1 LSNVKVL
8 LTSVKISF
16 IVKALS
22 IKEYGMERLN
32 WRSLNAIINDK
43 TEEEVLEL
51 LNHERQTERRISML
65 QRLHQRYTILRAAR
79 ERVEIIKEA
88 IRP

>member
-1 LSNVKVL
+1 
-8 LTSVKISF
+8 
-16 IVKALS
+16 
-22 IKEYGMERLN
+22 MERLN
-32 WRSLNAIINDK
+32 WRSLNATLNDK
-43 TEEEVLEL
+43 TEDEVLAL

-88 IRP
+88 VRP

>member
-1 LSNVKVL
+1 
-8 LTSVKISF
+8 
-16 IVKALS
+16 
-22 IKEYGMERLN
+22 MERLN

-51 LNHERQTERRISML
+51 LTHERQTERRISML

-88 IRP
+88 VRP

>member
-1 LSNVKVL
+1 
-8 LTSVKISF
+8 
-16 IVKALS
+16 
-22 IKEYGMERLN
+22 MERLN

-43 TEEEVLEL
+43 TEDEVLAL

-88 IRP
+88 VKP

>member
-1 LSNVKVL
+1 
-8 LTSVKISF
+8 
-16 IVKALS
+16 
-22 IKEYGMERLN
+22 MERLN

-43 TEEEVLEL
+43 TEEEVLAL

-88 IRP
+88 IKP

>member
-1 LSNVKVL
+1 
-8 LTSVKISF
+8 
-16 IVKALS
+16 
-22 IKEYGMERLN
+22 MERLN

-43 TEEEVLEL
+43 TEEEVLDL

-88 IRP
+88 VRP

>member
-1 LSNVKVL
+1 
-8 LTSVKISF
+8 
-16 IVKALS
+16 VKALS

-32 WRSLNAIINDK
+32 WRSLNAIINNK

>member
-1 LSNVKVL
+1 
-8 LTSVKISF
+8 
-16 IVKALS
+16 
-22 IKEYGMERLN
+22 MERLN
-32 WRSLNAIINDK
+32 WRSLNAIINNK

>member
-1 LSNVKVL
+1 
-8 LTSVKISF
+8 
-16 IVKALS
+16 VKALS

-32 WRSLNAIINDK
+32 WRSLNAIINNK

-51 LNHERQTERRISML
+51 LAHERQTERRISML

-79 ERVEIIKEA
+79 ERVEILKEA
-88 IRP
+88 VKP

>member
-1 LSNVKVL
+1 
-8 LTSVKISF
+8 
-16 IVKALS
+16 
-22 IKEYGMERLN
+22 MERLN